1 MTSGTPTKSDA
12 KFDQNCIFCKIVEQ
26 KIPSQ
31 KVAEDDS
38 LIAIRDVNPQ
48 APTHILVIPRNHI
61 PNLASV
67 EDPSLSGKLFKKAT
81 DLAAELGL
89 KNGYRIVT
97 NTGDDGGQT
106 VHHLHIHLLGGRQ
119 LGWPPG

>member
-1 MTSGTPTKSDA
+1 MTSGKPLNSDP
-12 KFDQNCIFCKIVEQ
+12 DCIFCKIVAQ

-31 KVAEDDS
+31 KVAEDER
-38 LIAIRDVNPQ
+38 LIAIRDVTPQ

-67 EDPSLSGKLFKKAT
+67 DDASLSGALFKKAT
-81 DLAAELGL
+81 ELAEELGL
-89 KNGYRIVT
+89 QQGYRIVV
-97 NTGDDGGQT
+97 NTGNDGGQT
-106 VHHLHIHLLGGRQ
+106 VHHLHIHLLGGRA

>member
-1 MTSGTPTKSDA
+1 MTSGTPIKPDP
-12 KFDQNCIFCKIVEQ
+12 DCIFCKIVEQ

-67 EDPSLSGKLFKKAT
+67 DDASLSGRLFKKAT
-81 DLAAELGL
+81 DLAQELGL
-89 KNGYRIVT
+89 KSGYRIVV

-106 VHHLHIHLLGGRQ
+106 VHHLHIHLLGGRA